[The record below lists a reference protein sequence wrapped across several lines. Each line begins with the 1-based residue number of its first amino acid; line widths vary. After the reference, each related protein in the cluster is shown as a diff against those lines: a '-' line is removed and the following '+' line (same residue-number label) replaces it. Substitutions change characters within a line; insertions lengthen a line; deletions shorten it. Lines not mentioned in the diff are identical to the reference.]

1 MESPTPRWLA
11 TAVTGLSAAACFAIA
26 SHVAAAEKPVA
37 HTVIIEGVAYQPDA
51 LKVKRGDTVI
61 WINKDPFPH
70 TVTAARAFD
79 SKDIAA
85 GASWKYVAR
94 RAGSHSYICTLHPNM
109 KGTLTIE

>member
-1 MESPTPRWLA
+1 MVAWIRGSALLA
-11 TAVTGLSAAACFAIA
+11 LAVCGSMGCGRPARPQ
-26 SHVAAAEKPVA
+26 PVT
-37 HTVIIEGVAYQPDA
+37 HTVTIDAVQFQPA
-51 LKVKRGDTVI
+51 TITARVGDTIV
-61 WINKDPFPH
+61 WVNKDPFPH
-70 TVTAARAFD
+70 TVTAAGAFD